1 MRSLM
6 KVISI
11 LISLIS
17 FQILAD
23 TKKIYTSEDQ
33 KFSVEK
39 LTSKSGI
46 IWGMD
51 FLPENKIIF
60 TVKSGEVFIFNNED
74 KSTLKVEGLPKVY
87 NEGQGGLLDIKVHPE
102 FSKNSFIYMTYSEPV
117 GDKST
122 TALGRAILK
131 GNKLTGFKKIFSAHE
146 ANENDIH
153 FGSRI
158 AFYDKHIFMSIGDRN
173 ERHKAQDL
181 SFHNGKI
188 IRIKEDG
195 SIPDNNPFIKTKE
208 AKPEIWSFGH
218 RNPQGL
224 FVHPL
229 RNELWSVEF
238 GPRGGDEVN
247 LIKKG
252 ENYGWP
258 VITYGREYYGPQIG
272 EGTHKEGMVQP
283 LIYWTP
289 AISPSGFIVYNG
301 EVFPKWKGNLFLAN
315 LGTQHLRRIVFEG
328 TKPVKQEE
336 LLKELGYRFR
346 HVIQGPDGLIYFST
360 DEGLLARLI
369 KE

>member
-1 MRSLM
+1 M
-6 KVISI
+6 KFFLL
-11 LISLIS
+11 LIVLIS
-17 FQILAD
+17 FNSHAD
-23 TKKIYTSEDQ
+23 NKKIYISEGQ

-39 LTSKSGI
+39 LAEKSGI

-51 FLPENKIIF
+51 FLPDNRIIF
-60 TVKSGEVFIFNNED
+60 TVKSGEVFLFNPKD
-74 KSTLKVEGLPKVY
+74 KSTSKIEGAPQVY
-87 NEGQGGLLDIKVHPE
+87 TGGQGGLLDIRVHPE
-102 FSKNSFIYMTYSEPV
+102 FAKNSLIFLTYSEPV
-117 GDKST
+117 GDKAT
-122 TALGRAILK
+122 TALGKAELK
-131 GNKLTGFKKIFSAHE
+131 GNKLIGFKKIFSAFE
-146 ANENDIH
+146 ANDNDIH

-158 AFYDKHIFMSIGDRN
+158 AFFENHIFISIGDRN

-181 SFHNGKI
+181 NYHNGKI

-195 SIPDNNPFIKTKE
+195 SIPEDNPFIKRKD

-224 FVHPL
+224 SVHPL

-258 VITYGREYYGPQIG
+258 VITYGREYYGPKIG
-272 EGTHKEGMVQP
+272 DGTHKEGMVQP
-283 LIYWTP
+283 LVHWTP
-289 AISPSGFIVYNG
+289 AISPSGFIIYHA

-315 LGTQHLRRIVFEG
+315 LGTQHIRRIVFDG
-328 TKPVKQEE
+328 TKAMKQEE
-336 LLKELGYRFR
+336 LLKDLEYRFR
-346 HVIQGPDGLIYFST
+346 HVMQGPDGLIYFST
-360 DEGLLARLI
+360 DEGLLARLK